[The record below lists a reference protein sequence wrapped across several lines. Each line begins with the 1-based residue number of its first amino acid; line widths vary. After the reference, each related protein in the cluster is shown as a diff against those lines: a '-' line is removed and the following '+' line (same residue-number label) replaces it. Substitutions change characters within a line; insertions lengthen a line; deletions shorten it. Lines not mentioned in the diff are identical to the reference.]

1 MSYPNVNNKEGT
13 RHIQIAGVTTEDKDI
28 SVGYLLTDTLS
39 FEVIVHK
46 NDLVFEYIVNPS
58 LDDLKR
64 LEEKYSIELFK
75 CIYIGLVTQCFWGDI
90 EVSSLRARF
99 ALLHTGIDE
108 IIKILDKKFSTMKV
122 SEVHTLIYGIIE
134 RADIDKIRDML
145 KGV

>member
-75 CIYIGLVTQCFWGDI
+75 RIYIGLVTQCFWGDTEI
-90 EVSSLRARF
+90 NNIRARLV
-99 ALLHTGIDE
+99 LLYTDIDVIIE
-108 IIKILDKKFSTMKV
+108 ILGKKFNNMEV
-122 SEVHTLIYGIIE
+122 SEVHTLIYDIIE

>member
-13 RHIQIAGVTTEDKDI
+13 HHIQIAGVTTEDKDI

-75 CIYIGLVTQCFWGDI
+75 CIYIGLVTQCFWGDTEI
-90 EVSSLRARF
+90 NNIRARLVLF
-99 ALLHTGIDE
+99 HTDIDVIIE
-108 IIKILDKKFSTMKV
+108 ILGKKFNNMEV